1 MYRSRVNGLRTF
13 AKNVLKIPR
22 GLVGVLEP
30 RLQAMARAMLR
41 VLTAG
46 ETKAWDEHGEVPD
59 RVVNNIQPQW
69 EKGKT
74 SGDFVFNEAAAHVA
88 TGSRSRVFTVRR
100 RHLAARAQEN
110 FFKENSA
117 EIKKSAATLK
127 ATSAKHRNKTKA
139 ALIKV
144 VTGRL
149 WKTLA
154 ESKKEEF
161 RAAAKKTP
169 NRRRCDVSGKWIG
182 VPTAVGLVADDDTT
196 LLEFLENHGGE
207 SSTASTAA
215 ASSSTLTKKGRH
227 HQDYSLHHLL

>member
-1 MYRSRVNGLRTF
+1 MYKARVNGLRTF

-22 GLVGVLEP
+22 GSVGALEP
-30 RLQAMARAMLR
+30 RLQDMARAMLR

-59 RVVNNIQPQW
+59 RVVNNSQPQW

-74 SGDFVFNEAAAHVA
+74 TGDFVFNEAAAHVA

-100 RHLAARAQEN
+100 RHLAARAQEKQI
-110 FFKENSA
+110 KENSA

-127 ATSAKHRNKTKA
+127 ATSAKHRNKTEA
-139 ALIKV
+139 ALMKV

-154 ESKKEEF
+154 ESRKEEF
-161 RAAAKKTP
+161 RAAAKQPP
-169 NRRRCDVSGKWIG
+169 NRRRCDVSGKWIS

-196 LLEFLENHGGE
+196 LLEFVENHGGE

-215 ASSSTLTKKGRH
+215 ASSSTPNKKGRH